1 MRACARIEIRLG
13 PHHLQHQGRVQIKLR
28 RQFVYRK
35 HQIGTARIVQLQIR
49 AVGTDAARRFIRYR
63 RQTGH
68 QPLWRLLP
76 EPLCLMQP
84 RGRQRLITRH
94 AAALEVQ
101 PAQLEGRGAVS
112 LARCSTQ
119 INDRAVEVA
128 FHPFGVQVT
137 QRLLGQLGGREPR
150 CGEYTALQHT
160 QHQGH
165 AKHGGHTSAR

>member
-1 MRACARIEIRLG
+1 
-13 PHHLQHQGRVQIKLR
+13 
-28 RQFVYRK
+28 
-35 HQIGTARIVQLQIR
+35 
-49 AVGTDAARRFIRYR
+49 
-63 RQTGH
+63 
-68 QPLWRLLP
+68 
-76 EPLCLMQP
+76 MQP
-84 RGRQRLITRH
+84 GSRQCLIPRH

-101 PAQLEGRGAVS
+101 PTQLEGRGTVS
-112 LARCSTQ
+112 LARRGTQ
-119 INDRAVEVA
+119 IHDCAVEVA